1 LASCALSSAGRFTL
15 EAALPAAPADV
26 RLMLSIFKACSRLKQ
41 LGLQQLLLPE
51 APSVLHSDVELSCE
65 WGLPALLS
73 AMKTLAF
80 PLKNGVAATLQS
92 CPGACELLLVPEFVP
107 CLAIMSVVTVLGLD
121 TSSGGATGGASS
133 SSSSTRSSGGSGSGS
148 KTGRQ
153 LTGSGRQQQS
163 PLAGSN
169 GSSSSGLSSG
179 VQVDSLTPLACSL
192 FDILGVS
199 REAAAEAAR
208 LAKSAGL
215 TTLGHMNMYMVCHN
229 EVLRHQVSGCH
240 CCVDCVVLF

>member
-1 LASCALSSAGRFTL
+1 MPSSSSGASGIAAECATTQNGSELYSLLRQADCHCVLLLRTFLLASCVLSSAGRFTL

-121 TSSGGATGGASS
+121 TSSGGATGGGHPA
-133 SSSSTRSSGGSGSGS
+133 
-148 KTGRQ
+148 
-153 LTGSGRQQQS
+153 
-163 PLAGSN
+163 A
-169 GSSSSGLSSG
+169 
-179 VQVDSLTPLACSL
+179 VAAH
-192 FDILGVS
+192 
-199 REAAAEAAR
+199 AAAVAVGVAAR
-208 LAKSAGL
+208 QGAS
-215 TTLGHMNMYMVCHN
+215 
-229 EVLRHQVSGCH
+229 
-240 CCVDCVVLF
+240 